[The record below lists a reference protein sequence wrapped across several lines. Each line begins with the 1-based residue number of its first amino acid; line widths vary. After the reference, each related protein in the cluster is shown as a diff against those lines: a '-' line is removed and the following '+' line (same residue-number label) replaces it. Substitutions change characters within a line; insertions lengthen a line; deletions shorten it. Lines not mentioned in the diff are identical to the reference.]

1 MAVALPPCT
10 MWPSFLGSSHF
21 PILDVKDNS
30 CSPSKVH
37 FLGYPLSETLAC
49 VRAPGLA
56 AAPITALLK
65 LSCLSASPDQMRLG
79 PSMLPGRG
87 TKEPSVRAQL
97 LVQGKTL
104 ALPSM
109 GCVALIKSLCASGRI
124 SGLFSSGGPSVRF
137 LTRYDGEVSEPL
149 VG

>member
-1 MAVALPPCT
+1 

-21 PILDVKDNS
+21 PTLDVKDNS
-30 CSPSKVH
+30 CPSSKVH
-37 FLGYPLSETLAC
+37 ILGYPLSLTLAC

-56 AAPITALLK
+56 AAPITARLK
-65 LSCLSASPDQMRLG
+65 LSCLSASPDQVSLG

-109 GCVALIKSLCASGRI
+109 GCVALSKPLYLSVPQ
-124 SGLFSSGGPSVRF
+124 GPHM
-137 LTRYDGEVSEPL
+137 
-149 VG
+149 